1 MDRPGA
7 GSAGQ
12 LSGSDTGMTRRIDL
26 NCDLGEGCANDA
38 AIMPWIT
45 SANIACGAHAGDAE
59 SMRATLRLC
68 RQWGVVAGAHPGYA
82 DREHFGRRELELS
95 AEQIADSIGEQ
106 LERLRTLACA
116 EDMAVAH
123 VKPHGAL
130 YNQAARDPAIAD
142 VVAAAVR
149 AFDPRLILVGLA
161 GSELPRAG
169 VRAGLRVAHE
179 AFADRRYLDNGTLA
193 SRTSADAVIERAED
207 AAAQAL
213 CIVLHGE
220 VATRDGTR
228 LALEADTLCL
238 HGDGAHAADFA
249 RILRKSLDA
258 AGVGVRRLQ

>member
-1 MDRPGA
+1 
-7 GSAGQ
+7 
-12 LSGSDTGMTRRIDL
+12 MTRSIDL

-59 SMRATLRLC
+59 SMRDTLRLC
-68 RQWGVVAGAHPGYA
+68 RQWGVVAGAHPGYR

-95 AEQIADSIGEQ
+95 AAQIADSISEQ
-106 LERLRTLACA
+106 LEQLRTLARA
-116 EDMAVAH
+116 EDMLIAH

-142 VVAAAVR
+142 VVAATVH
-149 AFDPRLILVGLA
+149 AFDQRLILVGLA

-169 VRAGLRVAHE
+169 LRAGLRVAHE
-179 AFADRRYLDNGTLA
+179 AFSDRRYLANGALA
-193 SRTSADAVIERAED
+193 RRTSADAVIERAED
-207 AAAQAL
+207 AVAQAL
-213 CIVLHGE
+213 GIVLHGE
-220 VATRDGTR
+220 VGARDGIR

-249 RILRKSLDA
+249 QTLRKSLDA
-258 AGVGVRRLQ
+258 AGVAVRRLQ